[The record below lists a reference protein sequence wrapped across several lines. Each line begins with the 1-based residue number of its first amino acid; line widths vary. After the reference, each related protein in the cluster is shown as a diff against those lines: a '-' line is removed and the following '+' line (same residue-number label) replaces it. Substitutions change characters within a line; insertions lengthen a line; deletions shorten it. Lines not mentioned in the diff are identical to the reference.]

1 MDDIDVV
8 RARRAR
14 RVVGVVGVVDAVG
27 AVGVILSEAKEPKR
41 RPASFAA
48 LRMTTGPCA

>member
-8 RARRAR
+8 RARR
-14 RVVGVVGVVDAVG
+14 VMGVVGVVDAVG

-48 LRMTTGPCA
+48 LRMTAGPCA